1 MAIYLTVFAIVFP
14 ALMGALILPIKFQ
27 KKQMMQIYIMTV
39 VLINSIATLAACF
52 NRPSESLQLISITS
66 NIEIALK
73 VDGLGALFAGLVAI
87 LWPFATLYSF
97 EYMKH
102 EDRVKA
108 FFTFY
113 TMTYGITL
121 GVAFSA
127 NAVTLYLFY
136 ELLTLI
142 TTPLVYH
149 HQTKES
155 RKAAMKYLFY
165 SISGAALGFIAL
177 VYIIIYGTSTDFV
190 YGGVIDYAKALN
202 ISDVMQVAY
211 VLAFIGFGVKAAVFP
226 FHGWLPTASVAP
238 TTVTALLH
246 AVAVVKA
253 GAFAVIRFTYYI
265 FGTEYL
271 KGSTAQIIVTLI
283 AAVTIIYGSSMA
295 VKEQHFKRRL
305 AYSTVSNLSYIL
317 IGVAMMTPLG
327 LNGALA
333 HMVFHAVMKI
343 TAFFCAGAVNVGAG
357 RYYVH
362 ELDGLGRKMPVTFA
376 AFTIS
381 SLAMVGVP
389 PFMGFISKWHLSRA
403 AVASGDW
410 LAIVSIAA
418 IFISAIL
425 VAIYMG
431 GIVVRA
437 YYPANKDIVFTEK
450 DKDPGIAMLIPLIV
464 FSVLM
469 IVFGVRSAD
478 IVGFIGD
485 IAHGLA

>member
-14 ALMGALILPIKFQ
+14 VLMGALILPTKFP
-27 KKQMMQIYIMTV
+27 KKQMMQIYIMTI
-39 VLINSIATLAACF
+39 VLINSIATLAVCF
-52 NRPSESLQLISITS
+52 IRPSESLQLISITS
-66 NIEIALK
+66 NIQIALK

-113 TMTYGITL
+113 TMTYGVTL

-177 VYIIIYGTSTDFV
+177 VYIIIYGTSTDFA

-211 VLAFIGFGVKAAVFP
+211 VLAFVGFGVKAAVFP
-226 FHGWLPTASVAP
+226 FHGRLPSASVAP
-238 TTVTALLH
+238 TPVTALLH

-271 KGSTAQIIVTLI
+271 KGSSAQIIVTLI
-283 AAVTIIYGSSMA
+283 AVVTVIYGSSMA
-295 VKEQHFKRRL
+295 VKEQHLKRRL

-327 LNGALA
+327 LNGALI
-333 HMVFHAVMKI
+333 HMVFHAFMKI
-343 TAFFCAGAVNVGAG
+343 TAFFCAGAVNVCAG
-357 RYYVH
+357 KYYVY
-362 ELDGLGRKMPVTFA
+362 ELDGLGRKMPITFA

-389 PFMGFISKWHLSRA
+389 PFVGFISKWHLSRA

-410 LAIVSIAA
+410 LAIISIAA

-431 GIVVRA
+431 SIVIRA
-437 YYPANKDIVFTEK
+437 YYPANKEIVFTEN
-450 DKDPGIAMLIPLIV
+450 DKDPDKAMLIPLII

-469 IVFGVRSAD
+469 IVFGVHSSD
-478 IVGFIGD
+478 IISFTSD

>member
-1 MAIYLTVFAIVFP
+1 MP
-14 ALMGALILPIKFQ
+14 
-27 KKQMMQIYIMTV
+27 
-39 VLINSIATLAACF
+39 
-52 NRPSESLQLISITS
+52 
-66 NIEIALK
+66 
-73 VDGLGALFAGLVAI
+73 
-87 LWPFATLYSF
+87 
-97 EYMKH
+97 
-102 EDRVKA
+102 
-108 FFTFY
+108 
-113 TMTYGITL
+113 
-121 GVAFSA
+121 
-127 NAVTLYLFY
+127 
-136 ELLTLI
+136 
-142 TTPLVYH
+142 
-149 HQTKES
+149 
-155 RKAAMKYLFY
+155 
-165 SISGAALGFIAL
+165 
-177 VYIIIYGTSTDFV
+177 
-190 YGGVIDYAKALN
+190 
-202 ISDVMQVAY
+202 
-211 VLAFIGFGVKAAVFP
+211 
-226 FHGWLPTASVAP
+226 
-238 TTVTALLH
+238 
-246 AVAVVKA
+246 
-253 GAFAVIRFTYYI
+253 I

-327 LNGALA
+327 LNGALT

-362 ELDGLGRKMPVTFA
+362 ELDGLGRKMPITFA

-410 LAIVSIAA
+410 LAIISIAA

>member
-14 ALMGALILPIKFQ
+14 ALMGAIILPIKFP

-39 VLINSIATLAACF
+39 VLINSIATLAVCF

-66 NIEIALK
+66 NIQIALK

-177 VYIIIYGTSTDFV
+177 VYIIIYGTSTNFV

-238 TTVTALLH
+238 TPVTALLH

-327 LNGALA
+327 LNGALT

-362 ELDGLGRKMPVTFA
+362 ELDGLGRKMPITFA

-410 LAIVSIAA
+410 LAIISIAA

>member
-14 ALMGALILPIKFQ
+14 ALMGALILPIKFP

-39 VLINSIATLAACF
+39 VLINSIATLAVCF

-66 NIEIALK
+66 NIQIALK

-177 VYIIIYGTSTDFV
+177 VYIIIYGTSTNFV

-238 TTVTALLH
+238 TPVTALLH

-362 ELDGLGRKMPVTFA
+362 ELDGLGRKMPITFA

-410 LAIVSIAA
+410 LAIISIAA